1 MCYETEKAEFET
13 ARNEAVDSY
22 FAARPQI
29 FRTSEKECYV
39 EAGFRM
45 AWDYL
50 KTQETVKTFNGGG
63 DPFYCVFSGKEIN
76 EVLADIGREVAAELK
91 DSSV

>member
-1 MCYETEKAEFET
+1 MCYETENAEFET
-13 ARNEAVDSY
+13 ARNQAVDSY
-22 FAARPQI
+22 FTARPQI
-29 FRTSEKECYV
+29 FRTREKECYV

-50 KTQETVKTFNGGG
+50 KAQEPANS
-63 DPFYCVFSGKEIN
+63 DEPFYCAFSGKEIN
-76 EVLADIGREVAAELK
+76 EVLADIGREVSAEHK

>member
-29 FRTSEKECYV
+29 FRTREKECYV

-45 AWDYL
+45 AWDFL
-50 KTQETVKTFNGGG
+50 KAQEPANS
-63 DPFYCVFSGKEIN
+63 DEPFYCVFSGKEIN
-76 EVLADIGREVAAELK
+76 EVLADIGREVAAEHK